1 MANPNMANSVFIYGS
16 TAYVCPATTATNTS
30 WQYAS
35 SANGVT
41 SITGL
46 TPASGSINRIGSIIA
61 TNITPNTTNV
71 TVCVSATAPFTAFPL
86 AYCLAAQLSIP
97 PNASVIITDK
107 STPVYITEFQS
118 VGVTTGVANSVTFV
132 VNLETIT

>member
-16 TAYVCPATTATNTS
+16 TAYLNPSTTATNTA

-35 SANGVT
+35 TT
-41 SITGL
+41 SGTTTLTGL
-46 TPASGSINRIGSIIA
+46 TPAAGSINRIGSIVA

-71 TVCVSATAPFTAFPL
+71 IVCVSGTAPFTAAN
-86 AYCLAAQLSIP
+86 AYCLAYQTSIP
-97 PNASVIITDK
+97 PNSSLIVTDK

-118 VGVTTGVANSVTFV
+118 LGVTTGVANSVAFV

>member
-16 TAYVCPATTATNTS
+16 TAYVTPVSTATNTQ

-35 SANGVT
+35 TSSGSAT
-41 SITGL
+41 LTGL
-46 TPASGSINRIGSIIA
+46 TPAAGSINRIGSIVA

-71 TVCVSATAPFTAFPL
+71 TVAVSGTAPYTAAAAWFL
-86 AYCLAAQLSIP
+86 ANQVSIP
-97 PNASVIITDK
+97 PNSSLIVTDK
-107 STPVYITEFQS
+107 SVPVYVTEYQS
-118 VGVTTGVANSVTFV
+118 LGVTTGVANSVSFV

>member
-16 TAYVCPATTATNTS
+16 TAYLTPATTATNTS
-30 WQYAS
+30 FLYAS
-35 SANGVT
+35 TANGIT

-46 TPASGSINRIGSIIA
+46 TPPVGSINRIGSIVA

-71 TVCVSATAPFTAFPL
+71 TVAVSGTAPYTAAAAWFL
-86 AYCLAAQLSIP
+86 ASQVSIP
-97 PNASVIITDK
+97 PNSSLIVTDK
-107 STPVYITEFQS
+107 SVPVYITEYQAL
-118 VGVTTGVANSVTFV
+118 GVTTSVANSVSFV

>member
-16 TAYVCPATTATNTS
+16 TAYVTPATTATNTS

-35 SANGVT
+35 T
-41 SITGL
+41 SSGTTGLTGL
-46 TPASGSINRIGSIIA
+46 TPASGSVNRIGSIVA

-71 TVCVSATAPFTAFPL
+71 IVGVSGSAPYAAANAYFL
-86 AYCLAAQLSIP
+86 AYQTSIP
-97 PNASVIITDK
+97 PNASLIVTDK
-107 STPVYITEFQS
+107 SVPVYITEFQAL
-118 VGVTTGVANSVTFV
+118 GVTTSVANSVSFV

>member
-16 TAYVCPATTATNTS
+16 TAYLCPSTTATNTS

-46 TPASGSINRIGSIIA
+46 TPASGSINRIGSIMA

-71 TVCVSATAPFTAFPL
+71 IVCVSATAPFTAAN
-86 AYCLAAQLSIP
+86 AYCLAYQTSIP
-97 PNASVIITDK
+97 PNSSLIVTDK
-107 STPVYITEFQS
+107 STPVYITEYQS
-118 VGVTTGVANSVTFV
+118 VGVTTGVANSVVFV

>member
-16 TAYVCPATTATNTS
+16 TAYLTPATTATNTS
-30 WQYAS
+30 FLYAS
-35 SANGVT
+35 TANGIT

-46 TPASGSINRIGSIIA
+46 TPPVGSINRIGSILA

-71 TVCVSATAPFTAFPL
+71 TVGVSNQSPYSATGVNFL
-86 AYCLAAQLSIP
+86 AYQVSIP
-97 PNASVIITDK
+97 PNSSLIVTDK
-107 STPVYITEFQS
+107 SVPVYVTEYQA
-118 VGVTTGVANSVTFV
+118 VGVTVGVANSVSFV